1 MLKHAKDHL
10 DREGD
15 TDRRIALIGFDQ
27 TIEVCI
33 DVFLK
38 LHPKL
43 RAGVQI
49 EGDEKH
55 RALRS
60 FYSKIEFLEGH
71 LETKDFDLGIPVEE
85 LVWFHTLRNEIYH
98 SGNGMVPERK
108 VVEDAYLAATK
119 VYEAIN
125 VFKFF
130 KTPENLMSAI
140 GKLEEVGRRCSWLAL
155 VPPSSR
161 QRLPEHTD
169 EQCSR
174 LEQVGAKVEM
184 VGRQVE
190 ALLKQAPD
198 EETRE
203 QIKGAAFQLREAVA
217 QSWNELDAVLGDAT
231 SVGDEKQLLAAA
243 ESARLA
249 VLTEASQRLLR
260 ELSELSEN
268 LRPATADEFEAV
280 LMEATEN
287 SGWARLARICHA
299 KGVDPNELS
308 DRLEGKRAAA

>member
-119 VYEAIN
+119 VYEAIFGIAPDVDGLDEAVSGELPPLRERPRGN
-125 VFKFF
+125 
-130 KTPENLMSAI
+130 SAEMDI
-140 GKLEEVGRRCSWLAL
+140 LNGYRLLEEALRRVEPDAA
-155 VPPSSR
+155 
-161 QRLPEHTD
+161 D
-169 EQCSR
+169 AY
-174 LEQVGAKVEM
+174 GAS
-184 VGRQVE
+184 
-190 ALLKQAPD
+190 
-198 EETRE
+198 
-203 QIKGAAFQLREAVA
+203 VA
-217 QSWNELDAVLGDAT
+217 GLWRVYRHRFEDADDAVDWPDDVLIAEVTAIRNAVVHGRPTGMSEANMVDLANAIIALAGDIEEQ
-231 SVGDEKQLLAAA
+231 S
-243 ESARLA
+243 
-249 VLTEASQRLLR
+249 
-260 ELSELSEN
+260 
-268 LRPATADEFEAV
+268 
-280 LMEATEN
+280 
-287 SGWARLARICHA
+287 
-299 KGVDPNELS
+299 
-308 DRLEGKRAAA
+308 